1 MDGMPCRNPVG
12 AVLGSAL
19 RPDERVQPRDG
30 LLRATEMFR
39 AFIRRHAIPNA
50 SQLAQKSA
58 RMSAEALV
66 KLYLE

>member
-1 MDGMPCRNPVG
+1 
-12 AVLGSAL
+12 
-19 RPDERVQPRDG
+19 
-30 LLRATEMFR
+30 MFR